1 MLEYFINYAGA
12 NIVCLIIFGIMLA
25 RDLLNVDR
33 QEKQIKYDHA
43 LVSFMLY
50 FVSDTV
56 WAAVDAQIIK
66 PTVVWVISTNVINYL
81 LLSAITYMWL
91 RYIMAVEQ
99 VPHRERKVNKFAV
112 LFPFLISTVALIVNF
127 IVAPWSLV
135 GEDLKISDSFSVYL
149 VAVPYIY
156 IAAVIIY
163 TMKKAKM
170 EINRQEK
177 RRHIYIGIFP
187 LMVVVGGMLQMTLL
201 PTTPIFCFSCTIL
214 MLIIYIQSM
223 ETQIS
228 IDPLTKLNNR
238 GQILRFIS
246 QESSHKDD
254 KKTFVVM
261 IDVNDFK
268 SINDTFGHAE
278 GDKALVIVADSL
290 RTVAKNQSMPTF
302 LGRYGGDEFIIIAH
316 PYAEK
321 ELESLVYEIRSQI
334 KELCEKSEARYIIS
348 VSAGYDELLS
358 GGDTFQK
365 CIQRADSKLY
375 VDKEHSKLSGDTT
388 VCK

>member
-1 MLEYFINYAGA
+1 MFEYFINYAGA

-50 FVSDTV
+50 FVSDTL
-56 WAAVDAQIIK
+56 WAAIDSGLIK
-66 PTVVWVISTNVINYL
+66 ATMFWVILTNSLNYL
-81 LLSAITYMWL
+81 LMAAITYMWL
-91 RYIMAVEQ
+91 RYVMAVEQ
-99 VPHRERKVNKFAV
+99 VPNRERKINKFAV
-112 LFPFLISTVALIVNF
+112 LFPFLVSTVALVVNY
-127 IVAPWSLV
+127 IVAPGSLIND
-135 GEDLKISDSFSVYL
+135 DLTATTALSVYL

-156 IAAVIIY
+156 IAAIIVY
-163 TMKKAKM
+163 TMRKAKS
-170 EINRQEK
+170 EVNRQEK

-187 LMVVVGGMLQMTLL
+187 LMVVFGGMLQMILL

-228 IDPLTKLNNR
+228 IDPLTSLNNR
-238 GQILRFIS
+238 GQILRYIS
-246 QESSHKDD
+246 QEPSHKDD

-268 SINDTFGHAE
+268 KINDTFGHAE
-278 GDKALVIVADSL
+278 GDKALIIVADSL
-290 RTVAKNQSMPTF
+290 RNVVKNLHMPTF

-321 ELESLVYEIRSQI
+321 ELESLVDEIRAQI
-334 KELCEKSEARYIIS
+334 KELCEKNEARYLIS
-348 VSAGYDELLS
+348 VSAGYDELLPGS
-358 GGDTFQK
+358 DTFQK

-375 VDKEHSKLSGDTT
+375 VDKEHSKLSGITT